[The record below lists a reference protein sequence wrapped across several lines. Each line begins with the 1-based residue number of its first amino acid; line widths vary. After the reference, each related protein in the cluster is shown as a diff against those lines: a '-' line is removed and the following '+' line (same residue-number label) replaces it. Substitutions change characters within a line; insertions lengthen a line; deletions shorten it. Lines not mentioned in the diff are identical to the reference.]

1 MALDNYSDRFAHV
14 SGSYTFSTSPSTAF
28 KEIIPRTDVKM
39 AERITMQFVNEAAG
53 AHKVKVF
60 GTCRNGAG
68 TVGGTD
74 WTQIG
79 DTIDVSATSSSIKS
93 ISTTGLVSFAATASG
108 TNGQAMAYD
117 AVLQNL

>member
-14 SGSYTFSTSPSTAF
+14 SGSYTAPAGTGFL
-28 KEIIPRTDVKM
+28 ELIPKTDVKM
-39 AERITMQFVNEAAG
+39 AERITLQFVNEAAN
-53 AHKVKVF
+53 AHQVKVF
-60 GTCRNGAG
+60 GTCRLGAG

-79 DTIDVSATSSSIKS
+79 DTVDVPATGSTIKS

>member
-1 MALDNYSDRFAHV
+1 MALDNYSDRFAHA
-14 SGSYTFSTSPSTAF
+14 SGSYTFSNAPTTAF
-28 KEIIPRTDVKM
+28 KEIIPKIDVQM
-39 AERITMQFVNEAAG
+39 VERITMQFVNLAAG
-53 AHKVKVF
+53 AHKVKVY
-60 GTCRNGAG
+60 GTCRKGAG

-79 DTIDVSATSSSIKS
+79 DTVDVGATSSSIKS
-93 ISTTGLVSFAATASG
+93 ISTTGLISFAATASG

>member
-53 AHKVKVF
+53 AHKVKVY
-60 GTCRNGAG
+60 GTCRMGAG
-68 TVGGTD
+68 TVGGYPTPS
-74 WTQIG
+74 G
-79 DTIDVSATSSSIKS
+79 PSPVVP
-93 ISTTGLVSFAATASG
+93 ISPAGSPNNNTTNPGNYLSMRLYPEYQLV
-108 TNGQAMAYD
+108 GQL
-117 AVLQNL
+117 VLGVVL

>member
-14 SGSYTFSTSPSTAF
+14 SGSYTAPAGGAYAQ
-28 KEIIPRTDVKM
+28 IIPKTDVKM
-39 AERITMQFVNEAAG
+39 AERITMQFVNLAA
-53 AHKVKVF
+53 ASHTVKVY

-79 DTIDVSATSSSIKS
+79 DTITVDATSSSMKS
-93 ISTTGLVSFAATASG
+93 ISTTGLISFAATAAG
-108 TNGQAMAYD
+108 TTGQAMAYD

>member
-14 SGSYTFSTSPSTAF
+14 SGSYTFSTSPNAAF
-28 KEIIPRTDVKM
+28 KELIPKTDVKM
-39 AERITMQFVNEAAG
+39 AERITLQFVNEAAG

-60 GTCRNGAG
+60 GTCRLGAG

-79 DTIDVSATSSSIKS
+79 DTVDVPITGSTIKS

>member
-1 MALDNYSDRFAHV
+1 MALDNYGDRFAHV
-14 SGSYTFSTSPSTAF
+14 SGSYTFSTSPDASF
-28 KEIIPRTDVKM
+28 KELIPKTDVKM
-39 AERITMQFVNEAAG
+39 AERITMQFVNLAAG
-53 AHKVKVF
+53 AHTVKVY

-79 DTIDVSATSSSIKS
+79 DTVTVDATSSSIKS

>member
-14 SGSYTFSTSPSTAF
+14 SGSYTFSSSPSTAF
-28 KEIIPRTDVKM
+28 KQIIAKTDVKL
-39 AERITMQFVNEAAG
+39 AERRTMQFVNEAAG
-53 AHKVKVF
+53 AHKVKVY
-60 GTCRNGAG
+60 GTVRNGAG

-79 DTIDVSATSSSIKS
+79 DTIDVAATSSSIKS

-117 AVLQNL
+117 ALLQNL

>member
-14 SGSYTFSTSPSTAF
+14 SGSYTFSSSPTTAF
-28 KEIIPRTDVKM
+28 KEIIPKTDVKM
-39 AERITMQFVNEAAG
+39 AERITLQFVNEAAG

-60 GTCRNGAG
+60 GTCRLGAG

-79 DTIDVSATSSSIKS
+79 DTVDVPITGSTIKS
-93 ISTTGLVSFAATASG
+93 ISTTVLVSFAATASG

>member
-14 SGSYTFSTSPSTAF
+14 SGSYTFSSSPSTAF
-28 KEIIPRTDVKM
+28 KELIPKTDVKM
-39 AERITMQFVNEAAG
+39 AERITLQFVNEAAG
-53 AHKVKVF
+53 AHQVKVF
-60 GTCRNGAG
+60 GTCRLGAG

-79 DTIDVSATSSSIKS
+79 DTVDVGATSSSIKS
-93 ISTTGLVSFAATASG
+93 ISTTGLISFAATASG

-117 AVLQNL
+117 VVLQNL

>member
-14 SGSYTFSTSPSTAF
+14 SGSYTFSTSPNAAF
-28 KEIIPRTDVKM
+28 KELIPKTDVKM
-39 AERITMQFVNEAAG
+39 AERITLQFVNEAAG

-79 DTIDVSATSSSIKS
+79 DTVDVPITGSTIKS